1 MVLKVNL
8 LNRPCSL
15 DICCVWCLLTFNP
28 PESNSVILILLIIL
42 SSFCHPVILSSQPG
56 SSNLSLDCSR
66 LTEGQIQ
73 LVRWA
78 IRSWIQLIE
87 FPANWSSPS
96 PHGVGSVK
104 LISRSPPLHIEMLGL
119 VHSLRLTSMCLN
131 ICQKQISSNNFIK
144 VVLDHRGLYSV
155 NTQNSKRI
163 WNLISKGA
171 KGQENWP
178 LGVCTFG
185 SWVQHS
191 LMQCFKLVFSAP
203 QSSNCAKLK
212 QGPIIIN
219 IPIGRFPLTFLAG
232 LTIIS
237 SSNV

>member
-1 MVLKVNL
+1 MFVNVQPTREQFCNL
-8 LNRPCSL
+8 VSPHHL
-15 DICCVWCLLTFNP
+15 
-28 PESNSVILILLIIL
+28 VIF
-42 SSFCHPVILSSQPG
+42 SFCHPVILSSQPG

-73 LVRWA
+73 LVCWPN
-78 IRSWIQLIE
+78 RSWIQLIE

-96 PHGVGSVK
+96 PHGVRSVK

-119 VHSLRLTSMCLN
+119 VHSLWLTSMCLN

-171 KGQENWP
+171 KGQDNWP
-178 LGVCTFG
+178 LGVGTFG

-191 LMQCFKLVFSAP
+191 LMQYFKLIFNAP
-203 QSSNCAKLK
+203 QSSNGAKLK

-219 IPIGRFPLTFLAG
+219 MRDKNADWKVSFNFFGWAHNYFL
-232 LTIIS
+232 IKCV
-237 SSNV
+237 NVKFRWR